1 MRRLTDMK
9 RVGFVAVRNFF
20 LLTYEKKKTSCMI

>member
-9 RVGFVAVRNFF
+9 RVGFVAVSDFF
-20 LLTYEKKKTSCMI
+20 LLTYEKKTKKLVV